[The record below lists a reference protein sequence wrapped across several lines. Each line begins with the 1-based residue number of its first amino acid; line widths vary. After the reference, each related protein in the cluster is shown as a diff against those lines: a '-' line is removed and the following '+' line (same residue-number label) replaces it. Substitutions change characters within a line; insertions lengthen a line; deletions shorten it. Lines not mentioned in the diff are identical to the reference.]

1 MNKISGRTAVRPY
14 KNNDDFTQGEV
25 TEGTSCGRGSAAI
38 GSGEGLR
45 PKTFFKPFKRKS
57 YLYE

>member
-1 MNKISGRTAVRPY
+1 MTKGNP
-14 KNNDDFTQGEV
+14 
-25 TEGTSCGRGSAAI
+25 GSAAI

-57 YLYE
+57 WCVEISQVTLMIKRREN